1 MQGTNVLTVRHS
13 VLIETA
19 KMNVSSK
26 EIFKVKDKIGKP
38 PYNSDILSSDS
49 SSCTSKSFDKVFTKG
64 EDLVGSFSSVYLGST
79 KKEVDKESIQGED
92 LVSSFRPLTISTIAE
107 SSEISI
113 DQVRLIFDLSFTSK
127 C

>member
-1 MQGTNVLTVRHS
+1 MGNKLK
-13 VLIETA
+13 L
-19 KMNVSSK
+19 
-26 EIFKVKDKIGKP
+26 KP
-38 PYNSDILSSDS
+38 PYNSDFLSSDS
-49 SSCTSKSFDKVFTKG
+49 SSCNTECTSKSFDKVYTKG

-92 LVSSFRPLTISTIAE
+92 LVSSFRPLTISTIEE

-113 DQVRLIFDLSFTSK
+113 EQVRFKFYFSFTSK